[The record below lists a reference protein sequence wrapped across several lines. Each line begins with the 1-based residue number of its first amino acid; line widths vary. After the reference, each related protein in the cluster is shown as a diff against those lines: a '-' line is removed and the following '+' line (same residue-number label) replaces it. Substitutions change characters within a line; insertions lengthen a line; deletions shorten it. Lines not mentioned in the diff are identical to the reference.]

1 MSSLVSRAEAVRAAL
16 GLLKDDTIGVVGIVG
31 AAAAALLGIEIAHGV
46 PVPAALL
53 LIERQ
58 FFGTSIQTLTA
69 QPPPAAD
76 SSDSA

>member
-31 AAAAALLGIEIAHGV
+31 AAAAALGIEIAHDV
-46 PVPAALL
+46 PFPAALL

-58 FFGTSIQTLTA
+58 LFGTSIQTC
-69 QPPPAAD
+69 
-76 SSDSA
+76 